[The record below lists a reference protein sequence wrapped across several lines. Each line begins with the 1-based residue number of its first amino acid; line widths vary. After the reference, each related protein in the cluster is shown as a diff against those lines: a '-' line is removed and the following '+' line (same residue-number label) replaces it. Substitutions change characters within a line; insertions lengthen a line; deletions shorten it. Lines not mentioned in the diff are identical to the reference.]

1 MRDLVLML
9 GDRRGRF
16 ACWGDHLQ
24 ADGFSVMTANDARE
38 AVRLVGAVR
47 PALGLIDL
55 STLEGTGWEIGEA
68 IRAIPSFRSMPLLVI
83 SDATGAARRVVKA
96 RARHL
101 DCTLLPRTLKP
112 DELVDF
118 VATVI
123 GLSQR
128 PDRRSDTSVTSA
140 ESVLEEPR
148 TEED

>member
-9 GDRRGRF
+9 GCRRGRF
-16 ACWGDHLQ
+16 ACWGGHLQ
-24 ADGFSVMTANDARE
+24 AGGFGIMTANDARE

-47 PALGLIDL
+47 PALGVIDL
-55 STLEGTGWEIGEA
+55 STLEGTGWEICEA

-83 SDATGAARRVVKA
+83 TDATGAPRRVVKA

-101 DCTLLPRTLKP
+101 DCTLFPRTLKQ

-118 VATVI
+118 VAAVI

-128 PDRRSDTSVTSA
+128 PDHRSKTSINRA

-148 TEED
+148 TEDN